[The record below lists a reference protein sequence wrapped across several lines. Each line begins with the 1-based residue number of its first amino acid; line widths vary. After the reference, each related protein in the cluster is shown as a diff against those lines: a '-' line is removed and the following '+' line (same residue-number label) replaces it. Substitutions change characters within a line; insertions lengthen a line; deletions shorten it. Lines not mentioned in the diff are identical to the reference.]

1 MTVDSALKIAEA
13 FDFNAP
19 ASEDDIFEFT
29 EAMNF
34 LITETKE
41 PRYGVNGNYI
51 CRYYSGDEMSH
62 IRCSVVANDYF

>member
-1 MTVDSALKIAEA
+1 MMLNDKLLKEAPMTVDSALKIAEA

-34 LITETKE
+34 LITEG
-41 PRYGVNGNYI
+41 R
-51 CRYYSGDEMSH
+51 D
-62 IRCSVVANDYF
+62 